1 MISYTPRRERAPQD
15 NTLRPAGQLQERQ
28 DNGDWSPEAT
38 AAVICAGWFF
48 FTMLFYRKDE
58 RPYVEQIGQRNL
70 RFDGGETSFDR

>member
-1 MISYTPRRERAPQD
+1 
-15 NTLRPAGQLQERQ
+15 
-28 DNGDWSPEAT
+28 
-38 AAVICAGWFF
+38 VICAGWFF